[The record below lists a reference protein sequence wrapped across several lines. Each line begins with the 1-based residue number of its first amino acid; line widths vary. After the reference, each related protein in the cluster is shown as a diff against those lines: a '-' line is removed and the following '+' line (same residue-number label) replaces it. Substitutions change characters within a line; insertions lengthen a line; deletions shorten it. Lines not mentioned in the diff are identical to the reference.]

1 MSENSSLIFQGRFS
15 NSLKSRFFVNICTSW
30 LAVQALTL
38 TLAGETWF
46 VNHTVPERLLSAA
59 AVCLLCPLDRV
70 DREGEGARGKR
81 STCTADSSSCHTRP
95 PGHRPGS
102 SCGRE
107 PPHFDQGRARCHV
120 RACAR
125 PSPVCSP
132 RRNQPFHVPRDGF
145 HVSARWQSPA
155 RCYSHVCACCSSGTA
170 PAPPSTF
177 ALARCRSR

>member
-1 MSENSSLIFQGRFS
+1 M
-15 NSLKSRFFVNICTSW
+15 NICTSW

-107 PPHFDQGRARCHV
+107 LPHFDQGRARCHV

>member
-59 AVCLLCPLDRV
+59 AVCLPCPLDRA
-70 DREGEGARGKR
+70 DREGEGARGRR

-132 RRNQPFHVPRDGF
+132 RRNQPVHVPRDGF
-145 HVSARWQSPA
+145 HVSARWRSPA